1 MVHRNRTSIKVL
13 PCEYSRNYCCL
24 DCKVKDCCLC
34 HFDGKKD
41 ILNEVLEQN
50 KHVPFTL
57 DSEMMRGFG
66 LLYAWEAYYLRL
78 QYLSVLRRLGYRGS
92 SKEEYRYSFVKGWT
106 YMPPG
111 GFLMWHTNKYD
122 NAFVPYRIYLIS
134 VDRPGESAFKYQLHN
149 GEIREVFDFH
159 GAVRIFKNS
168 HTNSETGDRS
178 FLWHT
183 IYSKSA
189 HRQSIGFEIRPREL
203 VALLDSCE
211 TCWELLRS
219 HKSGNVS
226 DSQK

>member
-1 MVHRNRTSIKVL
+1 MPLCRNTTR
-13 PCEYSRNYCCL
+13 CCL
-24 DCKVKDCCLC
+24 EQWCKQKECCVC
-34 HFDGKKD
+34 KYDGEKD
-41 ILNEVLEQN
+41 IAKEVLSQKEDVFGLSGNSQ
-50 KHVPFTL
+50 
-57 DSEMMRGFG
+57 RGFNLMLKKTG
-66 LLYAWEAYYLRL
+66 FGRPLIKSYQKLL
-78 QYLSVLRRLGYRGS
+78 SKLGYRGM
-92 SKEEYRYSFVKGWT
+92 KQELKLYSTVKNLS
-106 YMPPG
+106 YLPPG
-111 GFLMWHTNKYD
+111 GFLMWHTNEYD
-122 NAFVPYRIYLIS
+122 NNLVPYRIYLIS

-168 HTNSETGDRS
+168 HTNSETGGRS